1 MPIKF
6 DNSCHWYSCRDQA
19 PSPQHDADLRVARK
33 CNLYPSVTTIIKD
46 EFKNDFLE
54 RWKTNELL
62 VAAAG
67 TFKQPHENDDQYCQ
81 RIYDLSMEKATT
93 AANFGKELHDAIEHY
108 PQLPL
113 NTSLS
118 GWIDRFGGWYEL
130 NVERPI
136 RREAILY
143 DHDLGVAGRC
153 DFIGQG
159 KGQFEGKR
167 ILPDWKTQGV
177 KRDDKGRKKP
187 MFYESWPR
195 QLAFYAVCDAKETG
209 TFPQEIPVCISV
221 ILDSTE
227 PDEPF
232 IKVWSQEEILSA
244 YEDFTLAAYRW
255 FKRKKYWPAAH
266 GQFKITPSIQM
277 PQ

>member
-1 MPIKF
+1 MAVKF
-6 DNSCHWYSCRDQA
+6 DTGAHWYACRDSE
-19 PSPQHDADLRVARK
+19 PKPQHDADLRIARK
-33 CNLYPSVTTIIKD
+33 QNLYPSVTTILKD

-62 VAAAG
+62 LAAAS

-113 NTSLS
+113 GTNLS
-118 GWIDRFGGWYEL
+118 GWIDKFGKWYEA
-130 NVERPI
+130 NVEHPI
-136 RREAILY
+136 RREAILF

-159 KGQFEGKR
+159 RGQFNGQI

-195 QLAFYAVCDAKETG
+195 QLAFYAVAYAKATG
-209 TFPQEIPVCISV
+209 TFPQAIPTCVSV
-221 ILDSTE
+221 VLDSSE
-227 PDEPF
+227 ADEPF
-232 IKVWSQEEILSA
+232 VKVWEKEEIMSA
-244 YEDFTLAAYRW
+244 YEDFVIASYRW
-255 FKRKKYWPAAH
+255 FKRKKYFPQPQ
-266 GQFKITPSIQM
+266 GMFKINPSIQM